1 MLEEQIEVVVCTREE
16 VSEAI
21 AREVVALVNVAYI
34 LHRNIFPHERTT
46 LAGLEE
52 ALTESE
58 LVLLRTTPEQKILGS
73 GLIHQQEQALHL
85 GMLAVEPDQQGR
97 GLGTRLVRAVEQIA
111 RQRCLKEV
119 VLTAVRNIG
128 NVDYYLH
135 LGFRIV
141 KEERLPVGTWQAIR
155 AFDMA
160 YMEKRIDQ

>member
-1 MLEEQIEVVVCTREE
+1 M
-16 VSEAI
+16 
-21 AREVVALVNVAYI
+21 
-34 LHRNIFPHERTT
+34 
-46 LAGLEE
+46 
-52 ALTESE
+52 
-58 LVLLRTTPEQKILGS
+58 
-73 GLIHQQEQALHL
+73 
-85 GMLAVEPDQQGR
+85 
-97 GLGTRLVRAVEQIA
+97 RAVEQIA